1 MLNQTND
8 LMESVQDKDNDNANN
23 KTTRKSTSFIQN
35 IVYDRL
41 SETKR
46 EEGILLLGRIISAN
60 IHRL

>member
-1 MLNQTND
+1 
-8 LMESVQDKDNDNANN
+8 MESVQDKDNDNANN